1 MKKPLVW
8 IALGVVLATAGCTLP
23 PPSAAKND
31 AVAKD
36 LAQLKSSQSDL
47 SGEVSRLRDNLLLL
61 ESRFQDQQVAIAEL
75 RQALVAQKVTPSG
88 EKAAKEPPSAAGPPG
103 EKKKTAPA
111 PTEIYLKA
119 FSDYASGRFQE
130 AISGF
135 DSFLRLYPD
144 SDFAGNAQYWLGECF
159 YSLQQYPRAV
169 EAFDKAV
176 KNYPQGHKT
185 PEALL
190 RMAAAQQQM
199 NQQKQAAEALRLL
212 QERYPDSPAAKKARE
227 AAGPPGQK
235 QPASPGIP

>member
-1 MKKPLVW
+1 MPSFARPWWHKRSPL
-8 IALGVVLATAGCTLP
+8 LGKRPRRNPLLP
-23 PPSAAKND
+23 PARRGRRRKRS
-31 AVAKD
+31 
-36 LAQLKSSQSDL
+36 
-47 SGEVSRLRDNLLLL
+47 
-61 ESRFQDQQVAIAEL
+61 
-75 RQALVAQKVTPSG
+75 
-88 EKAAKEPPSAAGPPG
+88 
-103 EKKKTAPA
+103 PA

-190 RMAAAQQQM
+190 KMAAAQQQM